1 MSLNELLPGSVFG
14 FLLVFARVGTLF
26 MVLPAVGESFVSPQI
41 RLAVALLTAGV
52 LTPVLEP
59 TLPQLP
65 SHVGALV
72 VLIGGETLIG
82 LFVGGLAR
90 LIMSGLQVAG
100 TIIATQTSLAT
111 GQQFDPTQ
119 GVQGTLVA
127 NLLSMTGLAVIF
139 ATDLHLV
146 LIGAAGESYQ
156 VFPAGQPPLPGD
168 LAMAATATVAASFK
182 MALQIGAPIIV
193 YSMVFYLGLG
203 AVNRLMAQLQVFFV
217 AQPLQILTSFV
228 IIALTLT
235 AVYGW
240 FADYFAQAMLAIRIR

>member
-1 MSLNELLPGSVFG
+1 MTLAELLPASLFG
-14 FLLVFARVGTLF
+14 FLLVFSRVGTLF
-26 MVLPAVGESFVSPQI
+26 MVLPTIGESFVSPLI
-41 RLAVALLTAGV
+41 RLSAALLTAGV

-59 TLPQLP
+59 TLPRMP
-65 SHVGALV
+65 SHAGALV
-72 VLIGGETLIG
+72 ILIAGETLIG

-119 GVQGTLVA
+119 GTQGTLVA

-139 ATDLHLV
+139 AADLHLV
-146 LIGAAGESYQ
+146 LIGAAGESYR
-156 VFPAGQPPLPGD
+156 VFPAGRPPMLGD

-193 YSMVFYLGLG
+193 YSLVFYLGLG

-217 AQPLQILTSFV
+217 AQPLQILTSFM
-228 IIALTLT
+228 IIALTLG
-235 AVYGW
+235 AVYAW
-240 FADYFAQAMLAIRIR
+240 FADYFGEALMAIRIR

>member
-1 MSLNELLPGSVFG
+1 MTLNELLPASLFG

-26 MVLPAVGESFVSPQI
+26 MVLPTIGESFVSPQI

-59 TLPQLP
+59 TLPAMPAQ
-65 SHVGALV
+65 VGALV
-72 VLIGGETLIG
+72 ILIGGETLIG

-119 GVQGTLVA
+119 GTQGTLLA

-146 LIGAAGESYQ
+146 LIGAAGESYR
-156 VFPAGQPPLPGD
+156 VFPAGQPPLLGD
-168 LAMAATATVAASFK
+168 LAMAATTTVAASFK

-193 YSMVFYLGLG
+193 YSLVFYIGLG

-217 AQPLQILTSFV
+217 AQPLQILSSFV
-228 IIALTLT
+228 IISLTLA
-235 AVYGW
+235 AVFGW
-240 FADYFAQAMLAIRIR
+240 FAEYFADALMAIRIR